1 MAILIK
7 YGGLNAAII
16 RLPGFLLSFY
26 TPKFL
31 RSSMAHDMPMSRK
44 KHRKARTKMPS
55 TNASYLTS
63 TDTKNMFSEVEEQT

>member
-1 MAILIK
+1 MTILIK

-31 RSSMAHDMPMSRK
+31 RSSMAHDMPMTRK
-44 KHRKARTKMPS
+44 KRRKAPTKRPS
-55 TNASYLTS
+55 TNASHLTS